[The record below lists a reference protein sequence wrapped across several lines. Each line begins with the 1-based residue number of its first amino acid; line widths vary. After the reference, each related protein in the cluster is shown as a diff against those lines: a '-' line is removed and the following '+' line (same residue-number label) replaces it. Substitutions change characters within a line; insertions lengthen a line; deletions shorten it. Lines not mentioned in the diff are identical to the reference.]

1 MIEPLILVITLG
13 FVFMLMRHAG
23 GISRGERPRWS
34 SYFEFDRPQG
44 APDSKAKDK
53 GPRRA

>member
-44 APDSKAKDK
+44 TPDSKAKDK